1 LKHHPSTDSL
11 KGKRQSAGW
20 NDQFLAEVLQIQQ

>member
-1 LKHHPSTDSL
+1 MHHPSTDSL

-20 NDQFLAEVLQIQQ
+20 NEQFLAETLQFTH